1 MINIFHDTTTT
12 LEGLFHELESK
23 FVTPYRKPYADNF
36 VYRYKDSTLEVALIQ
51 KLARVITGLRAC
63 LLLLRAGYFQEMAAL
78 QRVIDDLD
86 EEIFFLVNGKLTDTW
101 GETHEKFLSAFYIET
116 FNNPADPNTALDVKR
131 KPVSRKDIRTA
142 VDKSFEVMRERGFP
156 IDENFIKNQRIV
168 SSVFNGFVHAG
179 SPQILEL
186 YGGDPPH
193 YHLNGM
199 LDTPREEESVQS
211 VYNQFY
217 RGALSASIICLYLK
231 EPELAEN
238 ANVAAKNL
246 EDNRYW

>member
-1 MINIFHDTTTT
+1 MNDIFHNTTTA
-12 LEGLFHELESK
+12 LEGLFHKLETK
-23 FVTPYRKPYADNF
+23 IDAPCRKPYADNF
-36 VYRYKDSTLEVALIQ
+36 VYRYEESTLEVALTQ

-63 LLLLRAGYFQEMAAL
+63 LLLLTAGYFQEMAAL

-101 GETHEKFLSAFYIET
+101 GVTHEKFLSAFYTEPFI
-116 FNNPADPNTALDVKR
+116 NPSDPNTALDVKR

-142 VDKSFEVMRERGFP
+142 VDISIEVMRDRGFP
-156 IDENFIKNQRIV
+156 IDVNFIKNQRIV

-193 YHLNGM
+193 YYLNGM
-199 LDTPREEESVQS
+199 LGTTREQES

-217 RGALSASIICLYLK
+217 RGALSTSIICLYLQ
-231 EPELAEN
+231 EPELAEI
-238 ANVAAKNL
+238 ANIAAKNL
-246 EDNRYW
+246 EDNKYW